1 MSFRGMWHRYVT
13 GGPLLPQHCTRGVF
27 LIVLMATLARL
38 TELTTMLILTT
49 KRVRLWLGG
58 ERVREASDG
67 DAGPVRAELHLKH
80 AVFCQNSRLL
90 CWVVIRKV
98 KAKRVAAAIFYTP
111 GVAYFSFSKL
121 EM

>member
-1 MSFRGMWHRYVT
+1 MSLRGMWHRYVT
-13 GGPLLPQHCTRGVF
+13 VGPLLPQHCTRGVF

-58 ERVREASDG
+58 ERVREASDD
-67 DAGPVRAELHLKH
+67 DAGPVRAELHFKH
-80 AVFCQNSRLL
+80 AVFSQNSRLL
-90 CWVVIRKV
+90 RWVVIRKV
-98 KAKRVAAAIFYTP
+98 KAKRAELAFFHTP
-111 GVAYFSFSKL
+111 GVGYFTFSEL